1 LYKHLFNF
9 YFLSYP
15 CQFGRLRE
23 KLQCKRKVKFR
34 SGAIGSAIRLSAKV
48 LAAAGITTD
57 SEVDIQANDG
67 RVVIQL
73 HEQTQEQA
81 LDKLLA
87 NEPNAADLLALVQ
100 ASLTHAIDQTDKT
113 TALCHTL
120 IKKLDQRE
128 LS

>member
-1 LYKHLFNF
+1 M
-9 YFLSYP
+9 
-15 CQFGRLRE
+15 QAQGRIQ
-23 KLQCKRKVKFR
+23 KWGN
-34 SGAIGSAIRLSAKV
+34 SSAIRLSAKV

-87 NEPNAADLLALVQ
+87 TEPHAADLLALVQ
-100 ASLTHAIDQTDKT
+100 ASLARAIDQTDKT
-113 TALCHTL
+113 TARCYAL
-120 IKKLDQRE
+120 IKKLDQKE
-128 LS
+128 LV

>member
-1 LYKHLFNF
+1 MQAQGKIQKWGN
-9 YFLSYP
+9 S
-15 CQFGRLRE
+15 
-23 KLQCKRKVKFR
+23 
-34 SGAIGSAIRLSAKV
+34 SAIRLSAKV

-87 NEPNAADLLALVQ
+87 TEPHAADLLTLVQ
-100 ASLTHAIDQTDKT
+100 ASLTRAIDQTDRT
-113 TALCHTL
+113 TARCHAL
-120 IKKLDQRE
+120 LKKLDQKE
-128 LS
+128 LV